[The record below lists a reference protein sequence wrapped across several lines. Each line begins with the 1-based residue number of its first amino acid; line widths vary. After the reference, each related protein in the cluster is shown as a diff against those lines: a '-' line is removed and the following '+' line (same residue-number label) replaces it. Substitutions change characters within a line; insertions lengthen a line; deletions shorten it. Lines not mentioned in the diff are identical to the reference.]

1 VSQIKKPIILETAK
15 IYACPEYNC
24 RKKMD
29 SLRSLNIHLCRKHK
43 SEYRIELDS
52 GSYAITVM
60 R

>member
-1 VSQIKKPIILETAK
+1 MERAK
-15 IYACPEYNC
+15 IYGCPEDGC

-29 SLRSLNIHLCRKHK
+29 SLRALNIHLVQKHK

-52 GSYAITVM
+52 RSYAITVM